1 MSELSKITERH
12 RHRRAVVY
20 VRQSTPGQVERN
32 SESAARQYALAE
44 RAVELGW
51 PAASVLV
58 VDEDTGLSAR
68 WAHARIGF
76 RELAA
81 EVGLGHV
88 GVILALE
95 VSRLAR
101 SSADWHQLLDLCAL
115 TGTLIADSD
124 GIYSPAD
131 FNDRLL
137 LGLKG
142 TMSEAELHLI
152 RSRLRGGLE
161 NKARRGEL
169 RLPLPIGLERDED
182 GEIRLSVDEQVRGA
196 IRRAFDLWDRC
207 GSGRQVVAELA
218 AEGQRLPRRRITERR
233 IRWERPDYGAV
244 HEILTNPNYAGAYA
258 YGRHQQIKTVGAD
271 GRVKISRVKTP
282 IEEWRVLITEHHPGY
297 VSWEQYLAT
306 QARLLANAR
315 PTGEGG
321 GPAREGSALLQGL
334 VRCGKCG
341 RKMMVKYS
349 GTNGRTHTYLCAH
362 TYHMQ
367 ATSGICQTIGGLRF
381 DRTVVDAFLEAVT
394 PAAVDAT
401 ATAVDQLEADH
412 AERRRLQFLAVER
425 VEYEAE
431 RRRRQFDAC
440 EPENRLVARSLER
453 AYEEA
458 LTDVERQRL
467 ALGELDRHQP
477 APLTEPERHALRRLA
492 GELSRVWNAPSTT
505 DRDRK
510 QLLRALLDDVV
521 LTVDR
526 ERDTASVELIWQGG
540 ARTELPVRVKHSTV
554 KRSGTRPGLIDLV
567 RKLAVHS
574 SDREI
579 AIVLSKQGLN
589 SPTGQPF
596 TERRVRGIR
605 ERANIP
611 PAPRTPPPGTDVSIN
626 EAARQ
631 LGVSTVTI
639 RRWLQEGLLP
649 AEQTAEHAPW
659 RIRLTDQVR
668 ERFVPTVPDGYV
680 KLDDAARQLGIARQT
695 VLNQVRAGRRKAVM
709 VVEGKRRGLR
719 IEIHPGE
726 QGLLGPASALEARR
740 VFASS

>member
-1 MSELSKITERH
+1 MSEHSKINERH
-12 RHRRAVVY
+12 RQRRAVVY

-32 SESAARQYALAE
+32 TESAARQYALAE

-51 PAASVLV
+51 LAGSVLV

-101 SSADWHQLLDLCAL
+101 SSADWHRLLDLCAL
-115 TGTLIADSD
+115 IGTLIADAD

-131 FNDRLL
+131 FDDRLL

-161 NKARRGEL
+161 HKAARGEL
-169 RLPLPIGLERDED
+169 RLPLPIGLERDQD
-182 GEIRLSVDEQVRGA
+182 GEIRLATDEQVRGA
-196 IRRAFDLWDRC
+196 IRRVFELWDRC
-207 GSGRQVVAELA
+207 GSGRQVVGELA
-218 AEGQRLPRRRITERR
+218 AEGQRLPRRRIAERR
-233 IRWERPDYGAV
+233 IRWEPPDYGAV

-258 YGRHQQIKTVGAD
+258 YGRHRQIKTVNAD
-271 GRVKISRVKTP
+271 GGVKISQVKTP
-282 IEEWRVLITEHHPGY
+282 IEEWRVLIADHHPGF
-297 VSWEQYLAT
+297 VTWEQYLAT

-315 PTGEGG
+315 PTGQGG
-321 GPAREGSALLQGL
+321 GAAREGSALLQGL

-349 GTNGRTHTYLCAH
+349 GTNGRTHTYLCER
-362 TYHMQ
+362 TYQLQ
-367 ATSGICQTIGGLRF
+367 ATSPICQSIGGLRF

-394 PAAVDAT
+394 LAGVDAT
-401 ATAVDQLEADH
+401 AAAVDQLEADH
-412 AERRRLQFLAVER
+412 AERRHLQLLAVER

-440 EPENRLVARSLER
+440 EPENRLVARSLEH
-453 AYEEA
+453 AYEQA
-458 LTDVERQRL
+458 LADVERQRL
-467 ALGELDRHQP
+467 ALAELDRHRP
-477 APLTEPERHALRRLA
+477 APLTESERRALRRLA
-492 GELSRVWNAPSTT
+492 GELGRVWSAHSTT

-510 QLLRALLDDVV
+510 ELLRALLDDVV

-526 ERDTASVELIWQGG
+526 KRDTASVELIWQGG
-540 ARTELPVRVKHSTV
+540 ARTELPVRVRHSTV
-554 KRSGTRPGLIDLV
+554 RRSATRPELVDLV

-579 AIVLSKQGLN
+579 AIVLSKQGFN
-589 SPTGQPF
+589 SSTGLPF

-611 PAPRTPPPGTDVSIN
+611 PAPRTSPSDAGVSIMQ
-626 EAARQ
+626 AARE
-631 LGVSTVTI
+631 LGVSTMTI

-659 RIRLTDQVR
+659 RIRLTDEVR
-668 ERFVPTVPDGYV
+668 ERFVPTVPGGYV
-680 KLDDAARQLGIARQT
+680 KLDEAARQLGVARQT
-695 VLNQVRAGRRKAVM
+695 VLNQVRSGRRKAVM
-709 VVEGKRRGLR
+709 VMAGKRRGLR

-726 QGLLGPASALEARR
+726 QGLLQLAGSPDG
-740 VFASS
+740 

>member
-1 MSELSKITERH
+1 MSEFSKITERH
-12 RHRRAVVY
+12 RQRRAVVY

-32 SESAARQYALAE
+32 TESAARQYALAE

-58 VDEDTGLSAR
+58 VDEDTGLSGR

-101 SSADWHQLLDLCAL
+101 SSADWHRLLDLCAL
-115 TGTLIADSD
+115 TGTLIADAD

-152 RSRLRGGLE
+152 HSRLRGGLE
-161 NKARRGEL
+161 HKAARGEL

-182 GEIRLSVDEQVRGA
+182 GEIRLCVDEQVRGA
-196 IRRAFDLWDRC
+196 IRRVFELWDRC

-218 AEGQRLPRRRITERR
+218 AEGHRLPRRRITERR
-233 IRWERPDYGAV
+233 IRWEPPDYGAV

-258 YGRHQQIKTVGAD
+258 YGRHRTVKTVDAD
-271 GRVKISRVKTP
+271 RGVKISQVKTP
-282 IEEWRVLITEHHPGY
+282 IAEWRVLITEHHPGY
-297 VSWEQYLAT
+297 VTWEQYLAT
-306 QARLLANAR
+306 QERLLANAR
-315 PTGEGG
+315 PTGQGG
-321 GPAREGSALLQGL
+321 GAAREGSALLQGL
-334 VRCGKCG
+334 VRCAKCG
-341 RKMMVKYS
+341 RKMKVKYS
-349 GTNGRTHTYLCAH
+349 GPNGRTHTYLCES
-362 TYHMQ
+362 TYQTQ
-367 ATSGICQTIGGLRF
+367 ATSVICQTIGGLRF
-381 DRTVVDAFLEAVT
+381 DHTVVDAFLDAVT
-394 PAAVDAT
+394 PAGVDAT
-401 ATAVDQLEADH
+401 AAAVDQLEADH
-412 AERRRLQFLAVER
+412 ADRRRLQLLAVER

-453 AYEEA
+453 AYEDA
-458 LTDVERQRL
+458 LADVERQRL
-467 ALGELDRHQP
+467 ALAELDRHRP
-477 APLTEPERHALRRLA
+477 APLTEPERRALRRLA
-492 GELSRVWNAPSTT
+492 GELGRVWTAASTT

-510 QLLRALLDDVV
+510 ELLRALLDDVI
-521 LTVDR
+521 LDVDR
-526 ERDTASVELIWQGG
+526 ARETASVELIWQGG
-540 ARTELPVRVKHSTV
+540 ARTELPVRVKHSTM
-554 KRSGTRPGLIDLV
+554 KRSGTRPELVDLV
-567 RKLAVHS
+567 RRLAVHS

-579 AIVLSKQGLN
+579 AIVLSKHGWK
-589 SPTGQPF
+589 SPTGLPF
-596 TERRVRGIR
+596 TQRRVRGIR

-611 PAPRTPPPGTDVSIN
+611 PPPRTPPAGTGVSIMQ
-626 EAARQ
+626 AARE
-631 LGVSTVTI
+631 LGVSTMTI
-639 RRWLQEGLLP
+639 RRWLAEGLLP

-659 RIRLTDQVR
+659 RIRLTDEVR
-668 ERFVPTVPDGYV
+668 RRFVPTVPDGYV
-680 KLDDAARQLGIARQT
+680 KLDQAARQLGVARQT
-695 VLNQVRAGRRKAVM
+695 VLNQVRAGRRQAVM

-719 IEIHPGE
+719 IEIHPHE
-726 QGLLGPASALEARR
+726 QGLLQLADSPDA
-740 VFASS
+740 